1 MKYERR
7 GSLRQ
12 VYLDTN
18 VLVMG
23 ILKKNSNS
31 RIVLDMVNE
40 RKIRAVISD
49 YSMEELKAVLRRLL
63 PKADA
68 DRRCYFFMK
77 AVSLNPFFKIINYAQ
92 HKSKKEK
99 YESLIVE
106 KDLPH
111 LVIAAEEKVEAIIA
125 KDRHF
130 TNQNLVKTVTPKQFL
145 EDMGMRTSN
154 SDL

>member
-1 MKYERR
+1 MKYERKGYLKR
-7 GSLRQ
+7 

-18 VLVMG
+18 VLVMAL
-23 ILKKNSNS
+23 LKKDSNS
-31 RIVLDMVNE
+31 RIAFDMVNE
-40 RKIRAVISD
+40 GKIRAVISD
-49 YSMEELKAVLRRLL
+49 YSMKELKAVLRRLV
-63 PKADA
+63 KKKDA
-68 DRRCYFFMK
+68 DRRCYFFLKM
-77 AVSLNPFFKIINYAQ
+77 VSLNPFFEIVNYVQ

-130 TNQNLVKTVTPKQFL
+130 INQNMMTVLTPKQLL
-145 EDMGMRTSN
+145 EEMGMKTFE